1 MRTIQIAIC
10 DDEKQFIEK
19 LDSTIREYCDGHSIF
34 YTIDT
39 FENGSQLLDKC
50 EEGVR
55 YDIVYLDINMDG
67 MNGIQIAR
75 KIRQTATATN
85 IIFSTAFIKYA
96 IEGYQVDAIRYLL
109 KTDPKYRELIIES
122 LDAVFEKIN
131 YKPKEVMFKFREG
144 SRSINLDK
152 LLYTESSLHTLTFF
166 MENGDKYTMYGT
178 INGIIGTLSEDFVRI
193 HQSFLVNIKHVRRLN
208 KTSMTLDNGYELPV
222 ARAKFKE
229 VSSRLAKYEGML

>member
-50 EEGVR
+50 EAGVR

-75 KIRQTATATN
+75 KIRQTDNGTN

-166 MENGDKYTMYGT
+166 MENGDKYTLYGT
-178 INGIIGTLSEDFVRI
+178 IN
-193 HQSFLVNIKHVRRLN
+193 
-208 KTSMTLDNGYELPV
+208 
-222 ARAKFKE
+222 
-229 VSSRLAKYEGML
+229 

>member
-1 MRTIQIAIC
+1 MTNVRA
-10 DDEKQFIEK
+10 
-19 LDSTIREYCDGHSIF
+19 
-34 YTIDT
+34 
-39 FENGSQLLDKC
+39 
-50 EEGVR
+50 GVR

-75 KIRQTATATN
+75 KIRQTDTGTN

-152 LLYTESSLHTLTFF
+152 LLYTESSLHTLTFLWK
-166 MENGDKYTMYGT
+166 MV
-178 INGIIGTLSEDFVRI
+178 INTPC
-193 HQSFLVNIKHVRRLN
+193 
-208 KTSMTLDNGYELPV
+208 M
-222 ARAKFKE
+222 AR
-229 VSSRLAKYEGML
+229 